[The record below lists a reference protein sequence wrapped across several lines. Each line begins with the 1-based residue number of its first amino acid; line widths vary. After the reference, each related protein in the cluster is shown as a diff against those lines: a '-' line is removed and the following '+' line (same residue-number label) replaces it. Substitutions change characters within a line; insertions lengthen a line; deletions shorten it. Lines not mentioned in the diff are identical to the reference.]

1 MASLTSLNN
10 YAIDMADWNLPRIPV
25 GANGYVR
32 DDNVFYD
39 GVLYSDVVGYGWSL
53 KDSSYLSIFGGNF
66 TTVPNEFGTPIISTG
81 IATSYIEQYW
91 NGASWESSFHLS
103 GSTVDATQ
111 IYPAALT
118 SSTVDDYQLWANMLS
133 GNDTIMG
140 SSKGDTLLGYAGN
153 DTITGGFGNDIIDG
167 GAGSDTAAYTYVN
180 LADILIS
187 KNKGGGYTTF
197 TNNAGTDVLT
207 SIETL
212 AARDGSSSI
221 TTLYDAQEA
230 PTINYLENGEP
241 ATVTLEKYEGGV
253 SWLDYQFIGNA
264 DRQVIQGSGYSEF
277 MNLLGGTDA
286 VDGRGGDDVL
296 DGGTGSNFMTGG
308 VGKDTFF
315 IDGRGFAN
323 TWSTVT
329 DLTTDDAVNLWG
341 WQDGISQL
349 IGIQE
354 NLGASGFKGL
364 TYFYD
369 LDGNG
374 EQETKLTFT
383 GLTSSDFDD
392 PCVNA
397 GAAVP
402 YLSFPLATIG

>member
-1 MASLTSLNN
+1 MLN
-10 YAIDMADWNLPRIPV
+10 ADLHRIHI
-25 GANGYVR
+25 GANQYAEA
-32 DDNVFYD
+32 DNITYEGAF
-39 GVLYSDVVGYGWSL
+39 YSDIVEYDFIYNG
-53 KDSSYLSIFGGNF
+53 SYYSAIFGGNF
-66 TTVPNEFGTPIISTG
+66 TTTPNELGTPVPNSGVATG
-81 IATSYIEQYW
+81 YLESVWTGSY
-91 NGASWESSFHLS
+91 WESMFHLS
-103 GSTVDATQ
+103 GTSVDATQ
-111 IYPAALT
+111 IYAAALT
-118 SSTVDDYQLWANMLS
+118 PSTVDDYQLWANMLS

-167 GAGSDTAAYTYVN
+167 GAGSDTAVYTYVN

-241 ATVTLEKYEGGV
+241 ATVTLEKYDGVV

-264 DRQVIQGSGYSEF
+264 DRQVIQGSEYSEF

-315 IDGRGFAN
+315 IDGRGAAN

-354 NLGASGFKGL
+354 NQGASGFKGL

-374 EQETKLTFT
+374 EQETKLTFS

-402 YLSFPLATIG
+402 YLSFPLATIS